1 MGKTCAARCDD
12 IAVWGAL
19 ACTAVAGILALYE
32 EPGMVVAA
40 VAGLS
45 VGLLVLSQMLGR
57 RARATFAIRQAERM
71 AGIDRN
77 VRQYDDLCAAL
88 ASGSREQFERV
99 RDTLSRSQD
108 IVADAAAGLR
118 ETNGRSRLRDMA
130 EELLVLATDETH
142 ARRRQEVAVFA
153 EGTRSALAGFVRT
166 VEALSEGSVAI
177 SARFEGVR
185 SKLDEVRGLIEQV
198 NGINRQTE
206 LLALNAAIEAAR
218 AGEAGRG
225 FAVVA
230 DEVRKLAQRTEQF
243 SDEIGALL
251 GEVHGA
257 IAEAGEA
264 VAASASTDLG
274 AARESEVQAAKLWQQ
289 MDDLN
294 RNAADQ
300 AARIN
305 QLSGAIHEA
314 VLQGMVSMQFEDMV
328 SQLLVKVSEQ
338 TDLMARYVNGV
349 FDAHRDREE
358 RDGIARIEKRNT
370 ALARLIEDARE
381 AARTIRLDDSPRG
394 AMNGGEIELF

>member
-274 AARESEVQAAKLWQQ
+274 TARESEVQATRLWQQ

-370 ALARLIEDARE
+370 ALARLIDDARE